1 MTSIAVSPLQVVE
14 LLLAAAVAAVVLFQL
29 YSTFGR
35 RMGRQPQDA
44 SKLGLAKVLT
54 PRGPATAVDTAAPV
68 QPNGVGALKARDP
81 SFDPQ
86 RFLTGAR
93 TAYEQIVKAYA
104 AGDRG
109 VLQGL
114 TSSVVCRA
122 FERRRGQREAAD
134 RTEQVEFLHPPRAD
148 LDDASVNGETARVRV
163 RFLSELRSRTKDAA
177 GEAVD
182 DCRTAE
188 FWTFERL
195 VTSRDPNWTLARVEA
210 AEA

>member
-1 MTSIAVSPLQVVE
+1 MQVVE
-14 LLLAAAVAAVVLFQL
+14 LLIFAALAAVVLFQL
-29 YSTFGR
+29 YSVLGR
-35 RMGRQPQDA
+35 RMGRQPEDA
-44 SKLGLAKVLT
+44 AKPGRAPPFGERVVPRPEQPAVPAPGLA
-54 PRGPATAVDTAAPV
+54 G
-68 QPNGVGALKARDP
+68 LKARDP

-86 RFLTGAR
+86 RFLQGAR

-104 AGDRG
+104 NGDRD
-109 VLQGL
+109 LLKRL
-114 TSSVVCRA
+114 TSSTVYKV
-122 FERRRGQREAAD
+122 FENALMAREAAN

-148 LDDASVNGETARVRV
+148 LDDASVSGDTARVRV

-182 DCRTAE
+182 DRRTAE

-195 VTSRDPNWTLARVEA
+195 VASRDPNWTLARVEA

>member
-1 MTSIAVSPLQVVE
+1 MNPIAVSPLQVVE
-14 LLLAAAVAAVVLFQL
+14 LLLAAAFAAVVLFQL
-29 YSTFGR
+29 YSVLGR
-35 RMGRQPQDA
+35 RMGRQPQD
-44 SKLGLAKVLT
+44 GAKVGPAKLLN
-54 PRGPATAVDTAAPV
+54 PRGPVQTVDTTATV
-68 QPNGVGALKARDP
+68 QPNGVGVLKARDP

-93 TAYEQIVKAYA
+93 TAYEQIVQAYA

-114 TSSVVCRA
+114 TSTAVFRA
-122 FERRRGQREAAD
+122 FERGLVQRETED
-134 RTEQVEFLHPPRAD
+134 RTEQVEFLQPPRAD
-148 LDDASVNGETARVRV
+148 LDDASVTGETAQVRV
-163 RFLSELRSRTKDAA
+163 RFLSELRSRTKDAR

-182 DCRTAE
+182 DRRTAE